1 MRSSRGRANL
11 EMSSLDAVLNLGL
24 KATRRLQ
31 AAHKPL
37 VRLMRRSG
45 RAQEHRAFRK
55 AAEAIDRRIADL
67 ASGTRPI
74 VVGPWLAEVGY
85 EVLYWIPFLRWFQ
98 DAYGVPRGRMV
109 VVSRGGMESAYDGLA
124 GAYVDLF
131 DLTTPDGLAAR
142 NAERRTDD
150 EGGGQ
155 KQSVMSRYEEEIVA
169 SVRTRLG
176 LDDAVVLHPSM
187 MFGLFRH
194 VWYGN
199 LPIDVLWRHTRYVG
213 IDRAAP
219 SVDVLTIGGH
229 SIPDDFIAVK
239 IYGGP
244 ALGTS
249 ETARR
254 LVRDLV
260 ARATR
265 IAPVILLE
273 TALGIDEHRDFVLG
287 DLPGVTTAQS
297 LMTPRTNLDVQLALI
312 ARSRFFVGSCGGLA
326 WLAPFLGVPTV
337 AVYDADRLIA
347 PHLLVS
353 RQAGAHAGA
362 AEFTPLDLR
371 ALGRLEF
378 PGSGRP

>member
-1 MRSSRGRANL
+1 
-11 EMSSLDAVLNLGL
+11 MSSFDAVVNLGL
-24 KATRRLQ
+24 RATRRLQ

-37 VRLMRRSG
+37 VRLMRRSA
-45 RAQEHRAFRK
+45 RAQEHRGYRA
-55 AAEAIDRRIADL
+55 AAEAIDRRIAGL
-67 ASGTRPI
+67 ASGTTPI

-98 DAYGVPRGRMV
+98 DAYGVQRGRMV

-131 DLTTPDGLAAR
+131 DLTTPDRLAAR
-142 NAERRTDD
+142 NAERQTDA

-155 KQSVMSRYEEEIVA
+155 KQSAMSRYEEEIVA
-169 SVRTRLG
+169 SVRARLG
-176 LDDAVVLHPSM
+176 LDDVVVLHPSM
-187 MFGLFRH
+187 MFGLFRQ

-213 IDRAAP
+213 IDRAAT
-219 SVDVLTIGGH
+219 SAEVLTITGQP
-229 SIPDDFIAVK
+229 IPDDFIAVK

-249 ETARR
+249 ETARHV
-254 LVRDLV
+254 VRDLV
-260 ARATR
+260 VRAAR
-265 IAPVILLE
+265 IAPVLLLE
-273 TALGIDEHRDFVLG
+273 TEIGIDEHRDFVLD
-287 DLPGVTTAQS
+287 DLPGITSART
-297 LMTPRTNLDVQLALI
+297 LMTPRTNLGVQLALL
-312 ARSRFFVGSCGGLA
+312 ARSRFFLGTCGGLA

-353 RQAGAHAGA
+353 RQAGARVGA
-362 AEFTPLDLR
+362 AEFAPLDLR
-371 ALGRLEF
+371 ALGRLELS
-378 PGSGRP
+378 GSGRS